1 MSFRFRRSFKI
12 APGLRLNVG
21 RKSLSVRAGVKGF
34 GLTSGTAGSRVSG
47 VVPGTGLSYTK
58 KIGAKDTAPAVGE
71 DVSQTP
77 GSRPSLLVRL
87 FVGSFRVVAGILL
100 LGLLARLLGY

>member
-21 RKSLSVRAGVKGF
+21 RKSLSIRAGVKGF
-34 GLTSGTAGSRVSG
+34 GLTSGTAGSRVTG
-47 VVPGTGLSYTK
+47 GVPGTGLSYRK
-58 KIGAKDTAPAVGE
+58 RIGAKDTAPVVEE
-71 DVSQTP
+71 DVSQAP
-77 GSRPSLLVRL
+77 GSRPSHLVRL
-87 FVGSFRVVAGILL
+87 FVGAFEVVAGILL

>member
-21 RKSLSVRAGVKGF
+21 RKSLSVRAGIKGF
-34 GLTSGTAGSRVSG
+34 GLTSGTAGSRISG
-47 VVPGTGLSYTK
+47 GIPGTGLSYTK
-58 KIGAKDTAPAVGE
+58 SMKGQGSAPVLEADAAE
-71 DVSQTP
+71 TP
-77 GSRPSLLVRL
+77 KPRSLLVRL
-87 FVGSFRVVAGILL
+87 FVGAFEVVAGILL